1 VRRARS
7 ARKFTA
13 SRAPDKSAR
22 KVNASFQK
30 NLRRTCLEQIACA
43 TDRFQVQGIFR
54 IRFNFFA
61 QAADVDVHA
70 AGRDEAVGAPDG
82 VKELVAGED
91 AVGARRQIVEQA
103 KFERAERHGLS
114 GVADAIGS
122 RVDREAPDLDDARG
136 IDGRLRA
143 AEQRFDAGDELSG
156 AEGLGD
162 VIVGTHFEA
171 DDAVGFVAARRE
183 HQDGQAI
190 QRFVLADFAANVQAG
205 HFGKHEIEK
214 EKIGRRFFQG
224 GEAAGAVES
233 GTDLKPFVGKVVAD
247 EFDNVAIVFNNKYA
261 FHERISPGGS
271 HW

>member
-54 IRFNFFA
+54 IGFNFFA

-82 VKELVAGED
+82 VEELVARED
-91 AVGARRQIVEQA
+91 AVGARGQIVEQA
-103 KFERAERHGLS
+103 KFERTQRHGLA
-114 GVADAIGS
+114 GMADAVGS
-122 RVDREAPDLDDARG
+122 RVDREASDFDDARG
-136 IDGRLRA
+136 IDGRLGA
-143 AEQRFDAGDELSG
+143 TKQSLDAGDELSR
-156 AEGLGD
+156 AERLGN
-162 VIVGTHFEA
+162 VIVGAHFEA
-171 DDAVGFVAARRE
+171 DDAVGFVAARGE

-190 QRFVLADFAANVQAG
+190 QRFVLADFAADVQAG
-205 HFGKHEIEK
+205 HFREHEIEQ

-224 GEAAGAVES
+224 REAAGAVE
-233 GTDLKPFVGKVVAD
+233 GGVDLKTLVGEVVAD
-247 EFDNVAIVFNNKYA
+247 EFDNVAIVFNDEDT
-261 FHERISPGGS
+261 FHEGISRSGS